1 LTQTLNLSEMTME
14 ITKLLKQYSET
25 PGPSGFEQR
34 IGEVVLQSWQPL
46 ADDVFIDRLGNVIA
60 SKEGSG
66 SGPRPKLLLAAHIDE
81 IGLMV
86 KKIVTHHK
94 NGFLRVTKVGGVDI
108 RHLYGQTVIVH
119 GQRDFVGVIGSLPDA
134 MLPASRRRKPFG
146 FEDLV
151 IDPGLPSKDI
161 HELVN
166 VGDFVSFRQP
176 FRKMISPI
184 VTGKALDNRA
194 SVAALTLCLDY
205 LQNRGH
211 TWDLICV
218 GTAQEETRLLG
229 AFTSSFA
236 QIPDAAVAID
246 VTFAKGPGLTDNN
259 AFELGSGPALE
270 IGPNV
275 HPGMYKTLQEAAK
288 ALEMKTS
295 TSLHVRASGTDAFG
309 IQVSRS
315 GIPTGLV
322 SIPLRYM
329 HTMVETIH
337 TADVARAGRLLG
349 EFAARLDKNFLENL
363 AKAMLDEK

>member
-1 LTQTLNLSEMTME
+1 MDV
-14 ITKLLKQYSET
+14 TKLLKRYSET

-34 IGEVVLQSWQPL
+34 IGDVVSKSWKPL
-46 ADDVFIDRLGNVIA
+46 ADNVFIDRLGNVIA
-60 SKEGSG
+60 TKKGNG
-66 SGPRPKLLLAAHIDE
+66 SGPHPKLLLAAHIDE

-86 KKIVTHHK
+86 KKIVAHYE
-94 NGFLRVTKVGGVDI
+94 NGFLRVTRVGGVDI

-119 GQRDFVGVIGSLPDA
+119 GRRDIVGVIGSLPGS
-134 MLPASRRRKPFG
+134 MLPVSRRQKPFG

-151 IDPGLPSKDI
+151 IDPGLPVKDVQ
-161 HELVN
+161 ELVN
-166 VGDFVSFRQP
+166 IGDFISFRQP
-176 FRKMISPI
+176 FRKMLSPT

-194 SVAALTLCLDY
+194 SVAAVTVCLEY
-205 LQNRGH
+205 LQNRQH

-229 AFTSSFA
+229 AFTSTFA
-236 QIPDAAVAID
+236 QNPDAAVAID
-246 VTFAKGPGLTDNN
+246 VTFAKGPGLMENN
-259 AFELGSGPALE
+259 TFELGSGPALE

-275 HPGMYKTLQEAAK
+275 HPGMYKTLKEAAK

-295 TSLHVRASGTDAFG
+295 VSIHTRASGTDAFG
-309 IQVSRS
+309 IQVSRA

-337 TADVARAGRLLG
+337 TSDVERAGRLLG
-349 EFAARLDKNFLENL
+349 EFVASLDVDFLQNL
-363 AKAMLDEK
+363 AKDMLDE